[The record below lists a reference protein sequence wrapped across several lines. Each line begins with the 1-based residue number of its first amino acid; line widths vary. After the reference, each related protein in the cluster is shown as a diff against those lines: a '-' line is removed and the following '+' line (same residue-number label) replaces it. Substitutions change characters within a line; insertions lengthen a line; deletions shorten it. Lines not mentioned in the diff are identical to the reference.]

1 MTTDFNA
8 PDGRTKEGKA
18 LKYSLTG
25 GATESP
31 ATENVKVSMS
41 KVLEKETPEQ
51 SLARAEARV
60 RAIRDNPDLANGTER
75 DKYWAPP
82 PPVGFDYQ
90 WKLKSV
96 LNQDDIDRI
105 RQNEMNGWEAVP
117 LRRHPELMPKGWK
130 GETIEVGGLVLMER
144 PKLFTDEAR
153 EQERRAAREAVITK
167 ESQMR
172 EGRSGDLGRREV
184 NRFSK
189 TRAPID
195 VPE

>member
-1 MTTDFNA
+1 
-8 PDGRTKEGKA
+8 
-18 LKYSLTG
+18 
-25 GATESP
+25 
-31 ATENVKVSMS
+31 
-41 KVLEKETPEQ
+41 
-51 SLARAEARV
+51 
-60 RAIRDNPDLANGTER
+60 
-75 DKYWAPP
+75 
-82 PPVGFDYQ
+82 
-90 WKLKSV
+90 
-96 LNQDDIDRI
+96 
-105 RQNEMNGWEAVP
+105 
-117 LRRHPELMPKGWK
+117 
-130 GETIEVGGLVLMER
+130 MER